1 MALYK
6 KDAFIG
12 LAFAVA
18 IIALML
24 TIFAQSHDGEQ
35 KDGWGTCVNQVAR
48 EAYVEDDVGDTFDA
62 GFDAGLLAGEL
73 CK

>member
-6 KDAFIG
+6 KDALVG
-12 LAFAVA
+12 AAFAVA

-24 TIFAQSHDGEQ
+24 GIFAGSKHASQSDT
-35 KDGWGTCVNQVAR
+35 KACINKVAW
-48 EAYVEDDVGDTFDA
+48 EAYVEDDVGDSFDA